1 MSAGSIQDQQG
12 NGRADVDINE
22 GTTPVYSQVPHLQPG
37 GCIDEGTTSTSSRE
51 VPLDLSS
58 SDDTEITETGDDD
71 ADDGGEAEDG
81 E

>member
-1 MSAGSIQDQQG
+1 MSAGSIQTA
-12 NGRADVDINE
+12 RASAVC
-22 GTTPVYSQVPHLQPG
+22 SQVPHLQPG

-71 ADDGGEAEDG
+71 ADDGDEAEDG
-81 E
+81 G

>member
-1 MSAGSIQDQQG
+1 
-12 NGRADVDINE
+12 V
-22 GTTPVYSQVPHLQPG
+22 QPG

-71 ADDGGEAEDG
+71 ADDGDEAEDG